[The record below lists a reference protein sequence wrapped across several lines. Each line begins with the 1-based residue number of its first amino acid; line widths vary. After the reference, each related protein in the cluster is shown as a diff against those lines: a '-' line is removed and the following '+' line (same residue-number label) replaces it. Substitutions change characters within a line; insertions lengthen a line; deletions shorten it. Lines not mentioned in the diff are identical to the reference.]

1 MDGKAKGV
9 SVLPTDKGGE
19 VTIEIIGFNR
29 ARERF
34 ADGISETAD
43 SKHAGI
49 SLDSARDQ
57 DRTGEKPKHVS
68 INTRKLVDVARVT
81 PNLQTMG
88 IVDAGADGGLDH
100 GHGSRVGRTRL
111 GKGLDVTV
119 LAAAKRKDASG
130 HGGRVNGL

>member
-1 MDGKAKGV
+1 M
-9 SVLPTDKGGE
+9 E
-19 VTIEIIGFNR
+19 
-29 ARERF
+29 
-34 ADGISETAD
+34 
-43 SKHAGI
+43 
-49 SLDSARDQ
+49 
-57 DRTGEKPKHVS
+57 DRTMGEKPKRVS

-88 IVDAGADGGLDH
+88 IIDAGADGGLDH

-130 HGGRVNGL
+130 HGWSGERLVGGQAMVKLRVDGC